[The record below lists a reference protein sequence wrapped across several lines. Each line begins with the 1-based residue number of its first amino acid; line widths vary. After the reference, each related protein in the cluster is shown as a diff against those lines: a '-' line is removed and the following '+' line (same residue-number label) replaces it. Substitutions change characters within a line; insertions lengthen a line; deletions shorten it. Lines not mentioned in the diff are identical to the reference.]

1 MGFAVVLWS
10 PLKLC
15 LFGPKANDLLW
26 EDLWEKSLCLRLGE
40 RVCKLSCSLCTKDGT
55 WLRLVETG
63 LYSVPHG
70 ETPVSAPSISND
82 KTRVGNDRVGKKG
95 GIVLHIGEGRLEA

>member
-1 MGFAVVLWS
+1 MS
-10 PLKLC
+10 Q
-15 LFGPKANDLLW
+15 
-26 EDLWEKSLCLRLGE
+26 
-40 RVCKLSCSLCTKDGT
+40 
-55 WLRLVETG
+55 LVETG